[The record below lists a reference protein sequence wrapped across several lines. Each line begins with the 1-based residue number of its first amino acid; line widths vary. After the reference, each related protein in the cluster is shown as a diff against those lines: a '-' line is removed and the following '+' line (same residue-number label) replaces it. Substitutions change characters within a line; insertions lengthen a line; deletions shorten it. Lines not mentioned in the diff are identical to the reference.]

1 MIITYTGRNI
11 DVTDALRNVTE
22 DKLERLDKYFN
33 EDIRTHV
40 TYRVENKSDIIEI
53 TITLPD
59 GTILRAEE
67 TTLDMYESLDRAID
81 ILERQIRKYKT
92 RLLNQQRGKKES
104 IRFENIVPL
113 EEKKDEED
121 KPKIVRKKKFDM
133 QAMTEE
139 EAILQME
146 LLGHNFFVYMNGH
159 TGELNVIY
167 KRRDNN
173 YGLIEP
179 KI

>member
-11 DVTDALRNVTE
+11 EVTE
-22 DKLERLDKYFN
+22 ALKNITEEKLERLDKYFN
-33 EDIRTHV
+33 EDIKTHV

-67 TTLDMYESLDRAID
+67 TTLDMYESLDRGID

-104 IRFENIVPL
+104 IRFENIEPL
-113 EEKKDEED
+113 EEKKED

-146 LLGHNFFVYMNGH
+146 LLGHNFFVYMNGD
-159 TGELNVIY
+159 TGEINVVY

-179 KI
+179 EI

>member
-11 DVTDALRNVTE
+11 DVTEALKNVTE
-22 DKLERLDKYFN
+22 EKLERLEKFFK

-67 TTLDMYESLDRAID
+67 STPDMYESLDRTVD

-92 RLLNQQRGKKES
+92 RLLNHQRGKKES
-104 IRFENIVPL
+104 IRFENIKPL
-113 EEKKDEED
+113 EEKEVEK
-121 KPKIVRKKKFDM
+121 KPIIARKKKFDM

-146 LLGHNFFVYMNGH
+146 LLGHDFFIYMNGN
-159 TGELNVIY
+159 TGDLNVMY
-167 KRRDNN
+167 KRRDGN

-179 KI
+179 DI